1 VPCAHT
7 PEGRRAAAVRVAVPH
22 DVHSDVGLVVGVTV
36 VGVAGCARCLPVAR
50 ELRVVEGCPPLG
62 DEWRLRGLDGRQP
75 LARPQP
81 VAGARA
87 QVTMTR
93 LSRTRLSNDLVVLDP
108 RTGEIVRR
116 MPGSAIPIRS
126 ASAPT
131 GDGSWRPRSAST
143 GWTSIA
149 STVRSSRWLRAS
161 PWGGT
166 EPPRLLER
174 QPHCV
179 RHRAGQQ
186 PARGD
191 RSRAPRAALDGGHRA
206 AARWGMDDAGDTALL
221 VGLTGSNAVAVHDPA
236 TGTRNEAPRD
246 RQGRPQLPCRG
257 RRATGARQQ
266 PRGQHRLC
274 HRPGRATELC

>member
-108 RTGEIVRR
+108 RTGEVVRR
-116 MPGSAIPIRS
+116 IPGSAIPIRS

-131 GDGSWRPRSAST
+131 GDGSWPPRCAST

-161 PWGGT
+161 PWGG
-166 EPPRLLER
+166 
-174 QPHCV
+174 
-179 RHRAGQQ
+179 HRATSPSRATAALCTPPCRTATSSWRSISTWIYRITMNTALNKRRGKRSEVEVFPRGALSDVQGRRA
-186 PARGD
+186 PGGRPELSARRLIPDARGGV
-191 RSRAPRAALDGGHRA
+191 ALGGR
-206 AARWGMDDAGDTALL
+206 
-221 VGLTGSNAVAVHDPA
+221 
-236 TGTRNEAPRD
+236 
-246 RQGRPQLPCRG
+246 PCRG
-257 RRATGARQQ
+257 APRHRRLA
-266 PRGQHRLC
+266 
-274 HRPGRATELC
+274 